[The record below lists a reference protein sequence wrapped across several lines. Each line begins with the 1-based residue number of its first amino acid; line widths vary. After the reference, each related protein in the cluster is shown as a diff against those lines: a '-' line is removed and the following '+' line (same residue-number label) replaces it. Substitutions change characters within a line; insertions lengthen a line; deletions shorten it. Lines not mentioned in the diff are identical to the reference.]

1 MADFCELVAAYS
13 GRGYLAQRQATR
25 LFRTPWEILVSDEI
39 LSDLVEMQSRDPL
52 EFVRLLDGEPSS
64 FWGYPVS
71 TGSVTSCL
79 HIQFPLQ
86 EAAVGARG
94 CHIFEPQGIMSRHG
108 LQARAMLGTADPP
121 LHVRKPLAPFFDLC
135 FLVITYPSGSSK
147 PCRNAISLTQA
158 PRTIFQLMIL
168 LPPGESAAMVSRH
181 TSELHC
187 SHWKRTS
194 KDVLCSDP
202 VEYATL
208 KNLLDG
214 RKASLRRRAALV
226 KGSSAHIR
234 SAPLSRSSQGELLQT
249 GQHSAK
255 S

>member
-39 LSDLVEMQSRDPL
+39 LSDLVEMQSRDLL

-94 CHIFEPQGIMSRHG
+94 CQIYKP
-108 LQARAMLGTADPP
+108 QARKSRDA
-121 LHVRKPLAPFFDLC
+121 
-135 FLVITYPSGSSK
+135 SS
-147 PCRNAISLTQA
+147 
-158 PRTIFQLMIL
+158 
-168 LPPGESAAMVSRH
+168 SR
-181 TSELHC
+181 
-187 SHWKRTS
+187 
-194 KDVLCSDP
+194 D
-202 VEYATL
+202 A
-208 KNLLDG
+208 
-214 RKASLRRRAALV
+214 
-226 KGSSAHIR
+226 
-234 SAPLSRSSQGELLQT
+234 
-249 GQHSAK
+249 
-255 S
+255 